1 MAFEILPYLFQALA
15 ENQNTPVPILRNLS
29 VQPVQVEPQALE
41 RALAGN
47 LFVARDI
54 LETDLG
60 RGGC

>member
-1 MAFEILPYLFQALA
+1 VAFEILPYLFQALA